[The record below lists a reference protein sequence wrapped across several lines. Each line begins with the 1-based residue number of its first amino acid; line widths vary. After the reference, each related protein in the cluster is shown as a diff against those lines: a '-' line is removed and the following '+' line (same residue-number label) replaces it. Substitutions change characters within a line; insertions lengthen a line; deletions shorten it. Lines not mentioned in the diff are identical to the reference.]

1 MSTIDPGVLRA
12 EGYLYG
18 SLHQAF
24 PVLPAIVILVSL
36 DGPTT
41 PIGWLVGWALLVLAA
56 AWAGLTVLHTRL
68 RDLALLPPSR
78 WDVLF
83 RSRRRRTFLVAWLL
97 LSVAAAG
104 VSGLFAPADALLLGS
119 SCAILGGV
127 LALPALLVGV
137 RTVDSLPATRRRT
150 GLAVVVAIALALIS
164 LWAIPTSDRA
174 VLQLRF
180 SATFWSGFMA
190 AFLVSFGS
198 MFINVIATTR
208 ALERA
213 RADDARLAVAEERV
227 RFARDLHDVFGR
239 TLSAVA
245 LRSEL
250 AAAQA
255 ERGRPEAANTMRE
268 VQAIAVDALGEVRDV
283 VRGYREADL
292 TSEVAGARSLLEAAG
307 SAVTTTH
314 EGAALL
320 PAPVARAF
328 AWTVREAATNIL
340 RHADARTVRIAVTA
354 TDRLA
359 RLEVV
364 NDRPHPPSEEPGS
377 GLAGLAER
385 LSEVGGTLAWKHRG
399 DAFALTA
406 TVDAPALARLR
417 TVLNEET

>member
-1 MSTIDPGVLRA
+1 MSTIDPGVQRA

-150 GLAVVVAIALALIS
+150 GLAV
-164 LWAIPTSDRA
+164 
-174 VLQLRF
+174 
-180 SATFWSGFMA
+180 
-190 AFLVSFGS
+190 
-198 MFINVIATTR
+198 
-208 ALERA
+208 
-213 RADDARLAVAEERV
+213 AEERV
-227 RFARDLHDVFGR
+227 RFSRDLHDVFGR

-255 ERGRPEAANTMRE
+255 ERGRPEAADTMRE
-268 VQAIAVDALGEVRDV
+268 VQAIAVDALAEVREV

-340 RHADARTVRIAVTA
+340 RHADATTVRIAVTA

-364 NDRPHPPSEEPGS
+364 NDRPPPPSEEPGS

-385 LSEVGGTLAWKHRG
+385 LSEVGGTLTWRNRG